1 MRDNDDDDDEQKPI
15 SMEQRKTF
23 IRKKKIFIGFFTK
36 DTHEL

>member
-23 IRKKKIFIGFFTK
+23 IRKKNFHWIFHKRHTY
-36 DTHEL
+36 EL